1 MLNDFIAEYGPLLA
15 QGTLDTFLMLLISCA
30 IAYVIGIALGV
41 VLHLTAPGGLRPR
54 PVLSAVLG
62 WVVNIG
68 RSLPFIILLVAII
81 PFTRLVVGTSIGT
94 AAAVVPLTLAVAP
107 FIARIVETSL
117 REVDKGLIEA
127 AQSMG
132 ATNLQ
137 IVTKILL
144 PEAMPG
150 IVSGLTISIIA
161 LIGYSAM
168 AGAIGGGGLGD
179 LGIRYGYQRFMP
191 EVMWTV
197 VLILIVLVQGIQM
210 IGDWIVR
217 KISHK

>member
-1 MLNDFIAEYGPLLA
+1 MSSDMLVIIWQSLLE
-15 QGTLDTFLMLLISCA
+15 TLAMVAISGGVGALLG
-30 IAYVIGIALGV
+30 VPPGV
-41 VLHLTAPGGLRPR
+41 VLFITDRKSFVPMPTFN
-54 PVLSAVLG
+54 AVLG
-62 WVVNIG
+62 TVINAL
-68 RSLPFIILLVAII
+68 RSVPFIILLVAII